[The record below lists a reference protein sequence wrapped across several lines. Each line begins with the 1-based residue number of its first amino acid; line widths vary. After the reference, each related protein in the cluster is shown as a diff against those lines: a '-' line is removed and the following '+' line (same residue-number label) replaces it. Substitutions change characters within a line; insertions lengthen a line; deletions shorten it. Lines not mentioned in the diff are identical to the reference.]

1 MKIDEIQVMWEEDC
15 GINDNYLG
23 EAATLT
29 PKLHSKY
36 IKLLIEAKLKLSKY
50 NVDYNTLRKLKF
62 RYYRGEMS
70 RQELAELQWEQ
81 WQGVKPLKNEMDEIL
96 TGDTDLNAIHIK
108 IEYLNSMIYLLESIL
123 GQIRSRDFQIK
134 NGIEWKKFLAG
145 V

>member
-1 MKIDEIQVMWEEDC
+1 MKIDEIQNMWEQDC
-15 GINDNYLG
+15 SIDDNYLG
-23 EAATLT
+23 EAATIT
-29 PKLHSKY
+29 PKFHSKY
-36 IKLLIEAKLKLSKY
+36 IRLLIDAKLKLSKY
-50 NVDYNTLRKLKF
+50 NSDYNQLRKTKF

-70 RQELAELQWEQ
+70 RQELTDLQWDQ

-96 TGDTDLNAIHIK
+96 TGDPELNNIQMK

-145 V
+145 M

>member
-1 MKIDEIQVMWEEDC
+1 MKIDEIQNMWEQDC
-15 GINDNYLG
+15 SIDDNYLG
-23 EAATLT
+23 EAATIT
-29 PKLHSKY
+29 PKFHSKY
-36 IKLLIEAKLKLSKY
+36 IRLLIDAKLKLSKY
-50 NVDYNTLRKLKF
+50 NSDYNQLRKTKF

-70 RQELAELQWEQ
+70 RQELSDLQWDQ

-96 TGDTDLNAIHIK
+96 TGDSELNNIQMK

-145 V
+145 M

>member
-1 MKIDEIQVMWEEDC
+1 MKIDEIQNMWEQDC
-15 GINDNYLG
+15 SIDDNYLG
-23 EAATLT
+23 EAATTT
-29 PKLHSKY
+29 PKYHSKY
-36 IKLLIEAKLKLSKY
+36 IKLLIDAKLKLSKY
-50 NVDYNTLRKLKF
+50 NSDYNQLRKTKF

-70 RQELAELQWEQ
+70 RQELTDLQWDQ

-96 TGDTDLNAIHIK
+96 TGDSELNNIQMK

-145 V
+145 M

>member
-1 MKIDEIQVMWEEDC
+1 MKIDEIQTMWDEDC

-50 NVDYNTLRKLKF
+50 NSDYNTLRKLKF

-96 TGDTDLNAIHIK
+96 TGDTDLNAIHIR

>member
-1 MKIDEIQVMWEEDC
+1 MKIEQIQDMWEQDC
-15 GINDNYLG
+15 NIDDNYLG
-23 EAATLT
+23 EAATTT
-29 PKLHSKY
+29 PKFHSKY
-36 IKLLIEAKLKLSKY
+36 IKLLIDAKLKLSKY
-50 NVDYNTLRKLKF
+50 NSDYNQLRKTKF

-70 RQELAELQWEQ
+70 RQELSDLQWDQ

-96 TGDTDLNAIHIK
+96 TGDSELNNIQMK

-145 V
+145 M

>member
-1 MKIDEIQVMWEEDC
+1 MKIDEIQDMWEQDC
-15 GINDNYLG
+15 QIDDNYLG
-23 EAATLT
+23 EAATTT
-29 PKLHSKY
+29 PKYHSKY
-36 IKLLIEAKLKLSKY
+36 IKLLIDAKLKLSKY
-50 NVDYNTLRKLKF
+50 NSDYNQLRKTKF

-70 RQELAELQWEQ
+70 RQELTDLQWDQ

-96 TGDTDLNAIHIK
+96 TGDPELNNIQMK

-145 V
+145 M